1 MKEIGIDEY
10 EQRRRKRRGALNAL
24 AEDCWS
30 SSDGSIYFEL
40 LERAARDLTFPVED
54 MNKSIAEYTEDEF
67 DRLFHVATVIGEAL
81 AKEFPYT
88 GEKYPVPLDEEAE
101 T

>member
-1 MKEIGIDEY
+1 MKEIVRDEY
-10 EQRRRKRRGALNAL
+10 EQKRRKRRNALKAL
-24 AEDCWS
+24 AEDCWYM
-30 SSDGSIYFEL
+30 SDGSIRFEL

-54 MNKSIAEYTEDEF
+54 MNKSIAEYSEDEF

-88 GEKYPVPLDEEAE
+88 PEKNPVLLDEEAE